1 MVLYPLGHEAAL
13 RCDIGSPVARA
24 AIEQT
29 FYDPVM
35 ERLGQYPPGAFVSA
49 TIERPHRGR
58 IVLRER
64 GTQGRVLWEC
74 EHEHRSIPEAFQ
86 CAGEEAG
93 RTGRT

>member
-1 MVLYPLGHEAAL
+1 MFERPYSRLPASYRGPSAARHE
-13 RCDIGSPVARA
+13 
-24 AIEQT
+24 QM
-29 FYDPVM
+29 FYHPRM

-58 IVLRER
+58 IVLPER

-74 EHEHRSIPEAFQ
+74 EHEHRSIPEAFE